1 MMFIFLISWIIHID
15 MKFIMAVNGAGS
27 GKSHFITQK
36 LIIKACK
43 EKRKVLV
50 VRKVMAT

>member
-1 MMFIFLISWIIHID
+1 MIFTSLISWIILTD
-15 MKFIMAVNGAGS
+15 MKFIMAVKGAGS

-50 VRKVMAT
+50 IRKVMAT